1 MLLTTPN
8 GCTFEIAYVWP
19 KSGSKDI
26 LWGFRPKKESP
37 FVKFVAEGYEQ
48 YMWTT
53 MMWTTSKDI
62 GTLGSKPLNPYLTYA
77 ADKEDKAFDWA
88 NDDITGENTEPDSTV
103 IANYASTIKTTLVS
117 MIGYKKCIDVAYD
130 LMKMLKTP
138 FEMYQLTL
146 LYEHL
151 LFYVAS
157 VHPGIINTF
166 ISAMYPVM
174 RFDQCMLN
182 QVANVYCK
190 KQYVIIIPRR
200 HGKTFAIRLVIFAF
214 VVAFPGSNVLS
225 VAQNVKNTG
234 LTSSFIRDYLDIWN
248 REKDPGSISYANIDI
263 SKNILISYKGDT
275 RKTVLQFVS
284 ATNDNSLRGPDPTV
298 CIVDEH
304 MCINTKRFTTL
315 MALAQKRLCKIG
327 FLSSPTP
334 ESKGRLIHFI
344 VVLTSEGSGTNLHM
358 INYFCGSPEHVK
370 YASTQN
376 ACVNMMFH
384 KPNHISYNGAN
395 KILTSAMTNDNEDYD
410 SELGVIRQSE
420 IDLAKK
426 IYDSKQSNPEEGTHF
441 TEKFYDRLATLDCV
455 TFGMTGDVFIY
466 IDPAFN
472 ATPQSG
478 IGIAAMTMVEGRPT
492 VLYLMQKFLTTNEL
506 RLCNTIIT
514 GIALACLN
522 TVANIIGNPGQCN
535 FFLAIENN
543 NNTAAVAQ
551 VYGMIREAANTT
563 VLNPNVV
570 DHLYLYYAEAQYV
583 MPPNLNA
590 IPGTDFVKKH
600 SSETL
605 LPGYCMTYK
614 KHEIVNVVLR
624 ELNAGNFYISH
635 GLGKGAKKI
644 NGVDMLSYLIR
655 QSKSFVY
662 VPNKKTYTGKRDRH
676 TSDDTMIAVIMSIY
690 MLTTYA
696 SRVSDFVGSDKLPWM
711 ILQK

>member
-1 MLLTTPN
+1 MIWTTP
-8 GCTFEIAYVWP
+8 
-19 KSGSKDI
+19 
-26 LWGFRPKKESP
+26 
-37 FVKFVAEGYEQ
+37 
-48 YMWTT
+48 
-53 MMWTTSKDI
+53 KDI
-62 GTLGSKPLNPYLTYA
+62 GIGSNPLNPYLTYGSEG
-77 ADKEDKAFDWA
+77 EDAAFDWA
-88 NDDITGENTEPDSTV
+88 RDDDENTVADTNT
-103 IANYASTIKTTLVS
+103 INNYAATIKNSLVA
-117 MIGYKKCIDVAYD
+117 MIGYKKCLDVAYE

-146 LYEHL
+146 VYEHL

-157 VHPGIINTF
+157 VHPGIIKTF

-174 RFDQCMLN
+174 KFDQSMVN
-182 QVANVYCK
+182 HVANIYCK

-225 VAQNVKNTG
+225 VAQNVKNVG

-263 SKNILISYKGDT
+263 SKNILISYKWDP

-334 ESKGRLIHFI
+334 ESKARLIHFI
-344 VVLTSEGSGTNLHM
+344 VVLTSEGSGTNLHL

-376 ACVNMMFH
+376 ACVNMIFY

-395 KILTSAMTNDNEDYD
+395 KILTSAMTQDSEDYD

-426 IYDSKQSNPEEGTHF
+426 IHESKQANPEEGTHF
-441 TEKFYDRLATLDCV
+441 TERFYDRLASMDCV
-455 TFGMTGDVFIY
+455 TFGMNGDVFVY
-466 IDPAFN
+466 LDPAFN

-478 IGIAAMTMVEGRPT
+478 IGIAAVSTVDGNPT
-492 VLYLMQKFLTTNEL
+492 LLYVMQRFLSRDEL
-506 RLCNTIIT
+506 RKANTIIT
-514 GIALACLN
+514 GLAIACLN
-522 TVANIIGNPGQCN
+522 NVSRIAGNPGAN

-543 NNTAAVAQ
+543 NNTAAVAT
-551 VYGMIREAANTT
+551 VYQMIREAASTG
-563 VLNPNVV
+563 VLYRDVA
-570 DHLYLYYAEAQYV
+570 DRLYLYYAEAQYIA
-583 MPPNLNA
+583 PPNPDA
-590 IPGTDFVKKH
+590 IPGTANAVKNQR
-600 SSETL
+600 SESL

-614 KHEIVNVVLR
+614 KRDIVNIVLR
-624 ELNAGNFYISH
+624 DLNAGRFYISH
-635 GLGKGAKKI
+635 ALGRGDRKI
-644 NGVDMLSYLIR
+644 NGVNMLSYLIR
-655 QSKSFVY
+655 QSKTFVY
-662 VPNKKTYTGKRDRH
+662 VPDKKTYTGKRDKNR
-676 TSDDTMIAVIMSIY
+676 SDDAMIAVIMSIY
-690 MLTTYA
+690 MRMAYA
-696 SRVSDFVGSDKLPWM
+696 MRVSDFVGREQLPWL
-711 ILQK
+711 ILRR

>member
-1 MLLTTPN
+1 MIWTTP
-8 GCTFEIAYVWP
+8 
-19 KSGSKDI
+19 
-26 LWGFRPKKESP
+26 
-37 FVKFVAEGYEQ
+37 
-48 YMWTT
+48 
-53 MMWTTSKDI
+53 KDI
-62 GTLGSKPLNPYLTYA
+62 GIGSYPMNPYLTYA
-77 ADKEDKAFDWA
+77 SSEGGGENEAFDWSR
-88 NDDITGENTEPDSTV
+88 DDDDDENSADTNT
-103 IANYASTIKTTLVS
+103 INNYAATIKNSLIS
-117 MIGYKKCIDVAYD
+117 MIGYKKCLDVAYE

-146 LYEHL
+146 VYEHL

-157 VHPGIINTF
+157 VHPGIIKTF

-174 RFDQCMLN
+174 KFDQSMVDH
-182 QVANVYCK
+182 VANIYCK

-225 VAQNVKNTG
+225 VAQNVKTVG
-234 LTSSFIRDYLDIWN
+234 LTGSFIRDYLDIWN

-263 SKNILISYKGDT
+263 SKNILISYKGDS

-334 ESKGRLIHFI
+334 ESKARLIHFI

-376 ACVNMMFH
+376 ACVNMIFY

-395 KILTSAMTNDNEDYD
+395 KILTSAMTQDNEDYD

-420 IDLAKK
+420 IDFAKK
-426 IYDSKQSNPEEGTHF
+426 IHESKQANPEEGTHF
-441 TEKFYDRLATLDCV
+441 TERFYDRLASMDCV
-455 TFGMTGDVFIY
+455 TFEMNGDVFIY
-466 IDPAFN
+466 LDPAFN

-478 IGIAAMTMVEGRPT
+478 IGIAAVSTVDGKPT
-492 VLYLMQKFLTTNEL
+492 LLYIMQRFLSRDEL
-506 RLCNTIIT
+506 RKANTIIT
-514 GIALACLN
+514 GLAIACLN
-522 TVANIIGNPGQCN
+522 TVSRIAGNPNAN

-543 NNTAAVAQ
+543 NNTAAVAT
-551 VYGMIREAANTT
+551 VYEMIREGCTT
-563 VLNPNVV
+563 GVLYRDVA
-570 DHLYLYYAEAQYV
+570 DRLYLYYAEAQYIA
-583 MPPNLNA
+583 PPNPDA
-590 IPGTDFVKKH
+590 IPGTATKNRR
-600 SSETL
+600 SESL

-614 KHEIVNVVLR
+614 KRDIVNIVLR
-624 ELNAGNFYISH
+624 DLNAGRFYVSYA
-635 GLGKGAKKI
+635 LGAGGRKI
-644 NGVDMLSYLIR
+644 NGVNMLSHLIR
-655 QSKSFVY
+655 QSKTFVY
-662 VPNKKTYTGKRDRH
+662 VPDKKTYTGKRDKL
-676 TSDDTMIAVIMSIY
+676 TSDDAMIAVIMSIY
-690 MLTTYA
+690 MRMAYA
-696 SRVSDFVGSDKLPWM
+696 MRVSDFVGREQLPWLM
-711 ILQK
+711 LRR